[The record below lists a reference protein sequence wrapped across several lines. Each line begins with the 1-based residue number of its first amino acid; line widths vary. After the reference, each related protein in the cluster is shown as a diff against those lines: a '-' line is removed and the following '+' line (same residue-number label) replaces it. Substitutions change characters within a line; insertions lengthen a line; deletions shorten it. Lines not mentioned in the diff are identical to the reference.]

1 VPVCVQLTT
10 TEVLQHIVATEGLPG
25 LFKGIQSQL
34 VRTVLASALML
45 TVKERVAKRTAVFL
59 SILMFVMDNPQFVYT
74 LAKKRVSK
82 MFA

>member
-1 VPVCVQLTT
+1 MST

-45 TVKERVAKRTAVFL
+45 TVKERVAKRTAVIL
-59 SILMFVMDNPQFVYT
+59 SILVFVMDNPQFVYGMV
-74 LAKKRVSK
+74 KKRVSK